1 MFGNTYYN
9 QTTRRYVAVFGTLF
23 NDITISRQDNTGA
36 TIQTMKVPVSYG
48 PMQKF
53 LAKLEQDPNLR
64 APAITLPRITFEIVG
79 MSYDGERT
87 LTGLTRHKKPR
98 TADDNTYNTQ
108 FAPAPYNIEFQL
120 NIMTKFTED
129 GSKIL
134 EQIIP
139 FFKPEFTPTVK
150 LIDDLEMYF
159 DIPVVLTSITT
170 EDTYEGSYEERRA
183 LIWTLNFTMKAYFFG
198 PVVTKKVIKFT
209 EIGTYNGLTENT
221 AGNIAL
227 ENVTVQP
234 GLTANGTPTTD
245 INETVAYDEINN
257 LDDWDYVVQIED
269 AV

>member
-23 NDITISRQDNTGA
+23 NDITISRQDNSGT
-36 TIQTMKVPVSYG
+36 TIQTMKVPVNYG

-53 LAKLEQDPNLR
+53 LSKLEQDPNLR
-64 APAITLPRITFEIVG
+64 APAITLPRITFEITG
-79 MSYDGERT
+79 MTYDGERT
-87 LTGLTRHKKPR
+87 LTSLTRHRKASA
-98 TADDNTYNTQ
+98 TDNNSYNTQ
-108 FAPAPYNIEFQL
+108 FSPTPYNIEFQL
-120 NIMTKFTED
+120 NIMTKYTED

-150 LIDDLEMYF
+150 LIDDLDMYF
-159 DIPVVLTSITT
+159 DIPVVLNSVAT

>member
-23 NDITISRQDNTGA
+23 NDITISRQDNSDT
-36 TIQTMKVPVSYG
+36 TIQTMKVPVNYG

-64 APAITLPRITFEIVG
+64 APAMTLPRISFEIVG
-79 MSYDGERT
+79 MSYDGERV

-98 TADDNTYNTQ
+98 TTDDNTYNTQ
-108 FAPAPYNIEFQL
+108 FAPTPYNIEFQL

-159 DIPVVLTSITT
+159 DIPVILTSITT
-170 EDTYEGSYEERRA
+170 EDTYEGSYDDRRA
-183 LIWTLNFTMKAYFFG
+183 LIWTLSFTMKAYYFG
-198 PVVTKKVIKFT
+198 PTVTKKVIKFT
-209 EIGTYNGLTENT
+209 KIATYNGLTSNT
-221 AGNIAL
+221 SL
-227 ENVTVQP
+227 ESVLVQP
-234 GLTANGTPTTD
+234 GLTANGTPTSKLS
-245 INETVAYDEINN
+245 ETVAYGEINN
-257 LDDWDYVVQIED
+257 LDDWAYIVRIED
-269 AV
+269 TV

>member
-23 NDITISRQDNTGA
+23 NDITISRQDNSGT
-36 TIQTMKVPVSYG
+36 TIQTMKVPVNYG

-64 APAITLPRITFEIVG
+64 APAMTLPRITFEIVG
-79 MSYDGERT
+79 ISYAVFC
-87 LTGLTRHKKPR
+87 LKKKITRHKKPR
-98 TADDNTYNTQ
+98 TTDDNTYNTQ
-108 FAPAPYNIEFQL
+108 FAPTPYNIEFQL

-170 EDTYEGSYEERRA
+170 EDTYEGSYDDRRA
-183 LIWTLNFTMKAYFFG
+183 LIWTLSFTMKAYYFG
-198 PVVTKKVIKFT
+198 PTVTKKVIKFT
-209 EIGTYNGLTENT
+209 EIATYNGLTSNT
-221 AGNIAL
+221 SL
-227 ENVTVQP
+227 ESVLVQP
-234 GLTANGTPTTD
+234 GLTANGTPTSKLS
-245 INETVAYDEINN
+245 ETVAYGEINN
-257 LDDWDYVVQIED
+257 LDDWAYIVRIED
-269 AV
+269 TV